1 MKKFFGFLIIFVIA
15 TLLFITYQFLW
26 GKLFPFSPIFPDFSR
41 HELTNTVI
49 YVQNGVM
56 FGDYANIDA
65 LIPGVESF
73 HELKFTKKPKIFI
86 FRDKA
91 SYLQRSLSKARFCAF
106 PSGSLVI
113 SPWALQEAKEGKISL
128 AIYLRHELSHV
139 LIFQHK
145 GFLGSFYYPK
155 WLLEGIA
162 VYSTDQMGTSFYP
175 SKKETYRLIKEGNFL
190 PPQDFK
196 TKKEDRVK
204 LKVKFRP
211 TFMYSEFGCIVDYLI
226 KTEGKAKFLA
236 YIKGLLKNDNHD
248 QVFKEV
254 YGLDFDQFLERF
266 KAFVEK

>member
-1 MKKFFGFLIIFVIA
+1 MKKIVGLLIIFVIFA
-15 TLLFITYQFLW
+15 LSLITYQFLW
-26 GKLFPFSPIFPDFSR
+26 GKLFPFSPIFPGFSK
-41 HELTNTVI
+41 HEFANTVI
-49 YVQNGVM
+49 YVQNGAK
-56 FGDYANIDA
+56 FNDYANIDA
-65 LIPGVESF
+65 LIPAVENF
-73 HELKFTKKPKIFI
+73 HELKFTNKPKIFI
-86 FRDKA
+86 FRDKT
-91 SYLQRSLSKARFCAF
+91 SYLQRSLSNARFCAF

-128 AIYLRHELSHV
+128 DIYLRHELSHV

-162 VYSTDQMGTSFYP
+162 VYSTNQMGTSFYP

-196 TKKEDRVK
+196 TKKEDQVK
-204 LKVKFRP
+204 LKVKFRL

-226 KTEGKAKFLA
+226 KTEGKAKFLT
-236 YIKGLLKNDNHD
+236 YMKGLLKNNNHN

-254 YGLDFDQFLERF
+254 YGLDFDQFLEYF